1 MGLWMKKGGE
11 FIPVSG
17 GSGSGGPHDHDDY
30 LPLAGGTLTG
40 GLTVDKNL
48 TLTSEASNPLMV
60 VNRAGTRVGYF
71 GVPGAQAGENGE
83 LWLRGDKEL
92 ILQGADGGV
101 RTRQCGLT
109 VDGNLQVNGTIN
121 GQLHCQAGS
130 FSRPAITFDN
140 TTSGFYGGGSY
151 VATNVN
157 GVTQFAAYNDRV
169 EVFTNL
175 KVNGTINGQTVF
187 AIADGIDTAE
197 VLDRAETAT
206 MPALDDEGVA
216 TTDAEV
222 ESITVNEVV
231 TALLAKVKELSAR
244 IKTLE
249 QQ

>member
-1 MGLWMKKGGE
+1 MGLWMKKNGE

-17 GSGSGGPHDHDDY
+17 GSGGDGSEPHDHDDY

-40 GLTVDKNL
+40 D
-48 TLTSEASNPLMV
+48 
-60 VNRAGTRVGYF
+60 
-71 GVPGAQAGENGE
+71 
-83 LWLRGDKEL
+83 
-92 ILQGADGGV
+92 LQ
-101 RTRQCGLT
+101 
-109 VDGNLQVNGTIN
+109 VDGNVKFHGRLDAQEGSKERPAITFNNTGSGFYAASGYLATSVGGVTQMSAYNDRVEIFTSLESN

-140 TTSGFYGGGSY
+140 TTSGFYGGGGY

-187 AIADGIDTAE
+187 GIADGIDTRD
-197 VLDRAETAT
+197 VLDRAETAA
-206 MPALDDEGVA
+206 MPVDGDEGVG

-222 ESITVNEVV
+222 ESVTVNEVV
-231 TALLAKVKELSAR
+231 TALLAKVKELSDR
-244 IKTLE
+244 IEELE
-249 QQ
+249 GS